1 MLGHEPDGSTWKD
14 YIGFVDGRLRFITV
28 PTSLTMKWNSGI
40 QERRKVINRV
50 INFVEAQQESAP
62 SELDHLTYDG
72 GEQFLWADT
81 MEALRASLFEG
92 LAICFPIAFV
102 VLLFSTE
109 NLLVALYGIV
119 GIALI
124 VASVLGTI
132 EYVYGWDLGIVE
144 SLMGNLVV
152 GFSVDYTIHLGHMF
166 VAAGREYDLQ
176 NSLDRFSFAI
186 RKMGGTVVGGAVTTL
201 GAGLFMLPCQLVFF
215 HKLGLLMV
223 TTIFFSL
230 LYSFGFVMP
239 LLAAAGPS
247 GDQFAFRPLSALKRM
262 VVKVHGVIM
271 GDSDQ

>member
-1 MLGHEPDGSTWKD
+1 MLGQCVCLS
-14 YIGFVDGRLRFITV
+14 
-28 PTSLTMKWNSGI
+28 
-40 QERRKVINRV
+40 
-50 INFVEAQQESAP
+50 
-62 SELDHLTYDG
+62 
-72 GEQFLWADT
+72 
-81 MEALRASLFEG
+81 SLF
-92 LAICFPIAFV
+92 A

-109 NLLVALYGIV
+109 NILVSLYAIV

-132 EYVYGWDLGIVE
+132 EYIYGWDLGVVE

-215 HKLGLLMV
+215 YKLGLLMV

-247 GDQFAFRPLSALKRM
+247 GDQFAFRPVGALKRM
-262 VVKVHGVIM
+262 VVKVRGIIM
-271 GDSDQ
+271 SDQ

>member
-1 MLGHEPDGSTWKD
+1 MMHGKEAGGGTWKD
-14 YIGFVDGRLRFITV
+14 YIGFVDGHLRYVTV
-28 PTSLTMKWNSGI
+28 PTSLTMKQYRGI

-50 INFVEAQQESAP
+50 INFVDGQQP
-62 SELDHLTYDG
+62 PLPPELGHLTYDG
-72 GEQFLWADT
+72 GWEFLWT
-81 MEALRASLFEG
+81 YTFEALRASLFEG
-92 LAICFPIAFV
+92 LAICFPLAFV

-109 NLLVALYGIV
+109 NLLVAFYAIV

-132 EYVYGWDLGIVE
+132 EYVYGWDLGVVE

-166 VAAGREYDLQ
+166 VAADREHDLQ

-186 RKMGGTVVGGAVTTL
+186 RKMGGTVIGGAVTTL
-201 GAGLFMLPCQLVFF
+201 GAGLFMLPCQLVSLN
-215 HKLGLLMV
+215 KLGLLMV
-223 TTIFFSL
+223 TTILFSL

-247 GDQFAFRPLSALKRM
+247 GDRFAFRPLSALKRI
-262 VVKVHGVIM
+262 VVKVYGIIM
-271 GDSDQ
+271 GDQ

>member
-1 MLGHEPDGSTWKD
+1 MLGQEPDGSTWKD

-28 PTSLTMKWNSGI
+28 PTSLTMKWNNGI

-50 INFVEAQQESAP
+50 IKFVEAQQQSMP
-62 SELDHLTYDG
+62 VELGHLTYDG
-72 GEQFLWADT
+72 EQQFLWADT

-92 LAICFPIAFV
+92 LAICFPLAFV

-109 NLLVALYGIV
+109 NLLVALYAIV

-124 VASVLGTI
+124 VASVLGTV
-132 EYVYGWDLGIVE
+132 ELVYGWDLGIVE

-166 VAAGREYDLQ
+166 VAAGREHDLQ
-176 NSLDRFSFAI
+176 SSLDRFSFAI

-247 GDQFAFRPLSALKRM
+247 GDRFAFRPVSALRR
-262 VVKVHGVIM
+262 VVSKVHGIIM
-271 GDSDQ
+271 GDQ